1 MLSNYIATKSRIG
14 LANWILLNNKT
25 SKDLNIFGDIGNIKY
40 YLDENIE
47 DDVVYMGRNN
57 STTQPS
63 IQVFI
68 KTDKNSNIIFDEYIE
83 DDNIQLKMFYSVTEQ
98 GFNPEYNFMKI
109 NTTDIV
115 DQRYLKLQ
123 KIKEIYG

>member
-25 SKDLNIFGDIGNIKY
+25 AKDLNIFGDIGNIKY
-40 YLDENIE
+40 YLDGNIE
-47 DDVVYMGRNN
+47 DDVIYMGRNN